1 MRFCTG
7 KNSIILLT
15 ALLCQLFF
23 SCYLCFQTNT
33 ATSSGSALASCDVE
47 FECGLSATSGPAAT
61 YLEGKKQNS
70 TSGNIAQRFYALISA
85 LTRHLSESAQSIQ
98 LENRTFKPGLTYWLI
113 YCSIRR

>member
-33 ATSSGSALASCDVE
+33 ATSSGSALGCNDAELV
-47 FECGLSATSGPAAT
+47 CGLSASSGPAAT

-70 TSGNIAQRFYALISA
+70 TSGKIAQRFYALISV
-85 LTRHLSESAQSIQ
+85 LTRYFSESMQSVQ
-98 LENRTFKPGLTYWLI
+98 LENRTIKPGITYWLI